1 MWLENVI
8 NWQISKNKK
17 IWNLEVSKPENK
29 NFRLKNAIKIQFK
42 ISRKKEHSFFA
53 DTKLQVDQIKK
64 KRRKSSVSHY
74 LFKNQLLL
82 KVETI
87 INFQVKN

>member
-1 MWLENVI
+1 MWLEKMK

-17 IWNLEVSKPENK
+17 KIWNLVVSKPEND
-29 NFRLKNAIKIQFK
+29 NFRLKNAIETKFR
-42 ISRKKEHSFFA
+42 ISRIKKHSFFA

-64 KRRKSSVSHY
+64 KKWRKSSLSPY
-74 LFKNQLLL
+74 LFKNQLFL

-87 INFQVKN
+87 INS